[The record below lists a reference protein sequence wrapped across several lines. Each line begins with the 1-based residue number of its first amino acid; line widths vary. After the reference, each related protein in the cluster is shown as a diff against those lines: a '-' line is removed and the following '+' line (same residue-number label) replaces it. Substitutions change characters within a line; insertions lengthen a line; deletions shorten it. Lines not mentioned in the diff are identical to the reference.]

1 MLERTSRRKVIYR
14 PDEVELA
21 DPILGSTA
29 RRMVRFFSTMDPMD
43 DLRAPLCRWD
53 DDGKM
58 IGRNGIPEHQWVLGS
73 IPTDADG
80 NTRVVLRRVAR
91 SGNVYSFQRIDDVLD
106 ISIVGDEFVVTGTK
120 DGVMRAVIFPIL
132 EDVPKVY
139 EESASRKSHSEVKS
153 KADPNVMHEVYV
165 GPLLMG
171 SFSSKTKAHAMAR
184 GFTVQGSK
192 ATVRTRRF

>member
-43 DLRAPLCRWD
+43 ELRAPLCRWD
-53 DDGKM
+53 GDGNM
-58 IGRNGIPEHQWVLGS
+58 MGRNGIPEHQWVLDS
-73 IPTDADG
+73 IPTNG
-80 NTRVVLRRVAR
+80 QTRVVLRRIAL

-106 ISIVGDEFVVTGTK
+106 ISIVGDGFVVIGTK
-120 DGVMRAVIFPIL
+120 DGVLREVRFPIL
-132 EDVPKVY
+132 EDVPMVY
-139 EESASRKSHSEVKS
+139 EESASRKSHSKVKP